1 MWQEKRVGT
10 GVAMTASANSSGR
23 FHEVKSF
30 HDREVRWAWSFREL
44 VFSKFKRVMYG
55 IGPSSLYEVIPGKSS
70 WFCRRVAGDYLS
82 HSGIIST
89 MAASGG
95 NLPVN
100 TVRSQIGG

>member
-1 MWQEKRVGT
+1 MKLKRFMIAKSYEHGLSV
-10 GVAMTASANSSGR
+10 SSC
-23 FHEVKSF
+23 FPS
-30 HDREVRWAWSFREL
+30 SM
-44 VFSKFKRVMYG
+44 VMYG